1 MPRQLRAQSVVRQ
14 YFVPT
19 VPQANYMAAKQTSTA
34 AWAGEES
41 VRGGPVL
48 LQNGGTAEVTDRR
61 HVPMGDTRAYPGL
74 TYVDPGDDDRPAVRI
89 VFSVERGVPQCVG
102 LSFTAAK
109 ESRCAAKTYGRSNS
123 MTSSPPATPT
133 SVCSSNNVTGFGLWR
148 SGGTS
153 GKVEWVEQCCATS
166 LAVSWVPRR
175 RDPRTEAACRT
186 GTEDAALNSVGGVS
200 VRGAWRAQRIGS

>member
-48 LQNGGTAEVTDRR
+48 LHNGGTAEVTDRR
-61 HVPMGDTRAYPGL
+61 PVPMGDTRAYPGL

-109 ESRCAAKTYGRSNS
+109 RIPVRGKNLRSLKLDDIL
-123 MTSSPPATPT
+123 ATCYAYVGVFIKQRDGVWT
-133 SVCSSNNVTGFGLWR
+133 
-148 SGGTS
+148 
-153 GKVEWVEQCCATS
+153 
-166 LAVSWVPRR
+166 LAVGRHVREGR
-175 RDPRTEAACRT
+175 VGRAMLRDI
-186 GTEDAALNSVGGVS
+186 VGGIL
-200 VRGAWRAQRIGS
+200 GTAKA